1 MVEFMFGNYP
11 PIEDGFI
18 RCATVQS
25 EAMLAKL
32 LAEGIH
38 QPTRLET
45 NAHSKETS
53 RCSSCDDSSQWCWND
68 AYTWMYDQ
76 CALRLNL
83 PDMDSGVWLF
93 AHDDP
98 ERNFQEAYNHWLDK
112 EGMVFLILDIPIERI
127 VQSDMLLFR
136 EIFCN
141 DPVRSL
147 ESLKVD
153 CELPENKFL
162 VDEWFDWHNDP
173 SITDVE
179 REKRKRDSWQNI
191 FESERW
197 GGGTYCDSCGNDSSS
212 VVQAITPFITID
224 DIVDMIF
231 PSEGMWDFLRSGEVL
246 RVYGTL
252 DDLST
257 LTFTKSGISK
267 RRTSGNETLSMF
279 GHQIPSTQEKS
290 IEGIVHRRKY
300 IHRTI
305 SRNSLKM
312 RKGDNFRD
320 AKLIIRRGER

>member
-1 MVEFMFGNYP
+1 MFGNYP

-38 QPTRLET
+38 QSSRLET
-45 NAHSKETS
+45 DAHSKETS
-53 RCSSCDDSSQWCWND
+53 GCSSCDDSNQWCRND

-76 CALRLNL
+76 CASRLNL

-112 EGMVFLILDIPIERI
+112 EGMVFLVLDIPIDRI

-147 ESLKVD
+147 ESLKVN
-153 CELPENKFL
+153 CELPENKYLF
-162 VDEWFDWHNDP
+162 DEWFDWHNDP

-179 REKRKRDSWQNI
+179 REIRKRDSWQNI

-197 GGGTYCDSCGNDSSS
+197 GDGAYCDSCGNDSSS

-224 DIVDMIF
+224 DIVDIIF
-231 PSEGMWDFLRSGEVL
+231 PSEGMWDFLRIGETL

-252 DDLST
+252 GGLSV
-257 LTFTKSGISK
+257 LILRESGISSSRIGNK
-267 RRTSGNETLSMF
+267 STSAMF
-279 GHQIPSTQEKS
+279 GHQAPSTRNKS
-290 IEGIVHRRKY
+290 RKGIVHRRKY
-300 IHRTI
+300 ILRAI
-305 SRNSLKM
+305 SRNSLKI
-312 RKGDNFRD
+312 RKGDGFRD
-320 AKLIIRRGER
+320 AKLIIRRDGR

>member
-1 MVEFMFGNYP
+1 MFGNYP

-38 QPTRLET
+38 QSSRLET
-45 NAHSKETS
+45 DAHSKETS
-53 RCSSCDDSSQWCWND
+53 GCSSCDDSNQWCWND

-112 EGMVFLILDIPIERI
+112 EGMVFLVLDIPIDRI

-147 ESLKVD
+147 ESLKIN
-153 CELPENKFL
+153 CELPENKYLF
-162 VDEWFDWHNDP
+162 DEWFDWHNDP

-179 REKRKRDSWQNI
+179 REIRKRDSWQNI

-197 GGGTYCDSCGNDSSS
+197 GDGAYCDSCGNDSSS

-224 DIVDMIF
+224 DIVDIIF
-231 PSEGMWDFLRSGEVL
+231 PSEGMWDFLRIGETL

-252 DDLST
+252 GGLSV
-257 LTFTKSGISK
+257 LILRESGISSK
-267 RRTSGNETLSMF
+267 IIGNKSTSAMF
-279 GHQIPSTQEKS
+279 GYQAPSTRNKS
-290 IEGIVHRRKY
+290 RKGIVHRRKY
-300 IHRTI
+300 ILRAI
-305 SRNSLKM
+305 SRNSLKI

-320 AKLIIRRGER
+320 AKLIIRRDGR

>member
-1 MVEFMFGNYP
+1 MFGNYP

-38 QPTRLET
+38 QSSRLQT
-45 NAHSKETS
+45 DAHSKETS
-53 RCSSCDDSSQWCWND
+53 GCSSCDDSNQWCWND

-112 EGMVFLILDIPIERI
+112 EGMVFLVLDIPIDRI

-147 ESLKVD
+147 ESLKVN
-153 CELPENKFL
+153 CELPENKYLF
-162 VDEWFDWHNDP
+162 DEWFDWHNDP

-179 REKRKRDSWQNI
+179 REIRKRDSWQNI

-197 GGGTYCDSCGNDSSS
+197 GDGAYCDSCGNDSSS

-224 DIVDMIF
+224 DIVDIIF
-231 PSEGMWDFLRSGEVL
+231 PSEGMWDFLRIGETL

-252 DDLST
+252 GGLSV
-257 LTFTKSGISK
+257 LILRESGISSK
-267 RRTSGNETLSMF
+267 IIGNKSTSAMF
-279 GHQIPSTQEKS
+279 GHQAPSTRNKS
-290 IEGIVHRRKY
+290 RKGIVHRRKY
-300 IHRTI
+300 ILRAI
-305 SRNSLKM
+305 SRNSLKI

>member
-1 MVEFMFGNYP
+1 MFGNYP

-38 QPTRLET
+38 QSSRLET
-45 NAHSKETS
+45 DAHSKETS
-53 RCSSCDDSSQWCWND
+53 GCSSCDDSNQWCWND

-76 CALRLNL
+76 CASRLNL

-112 EGMVFLILDIPIERI
+112 EGMVFLVLDIPIDRI

-147 ESLKVD
+147 ESLKVN
-153 CELPENKFL
+153 CELAENKYLF
-162 VDEWFDWHNDP
+162 DEWFDWHNDP

-179 REKRKRDSWQNI
+179 REIRKRDSWQNI

-197 GGGTYCDSCGNDSSS
+197 GDGAYCDSCGNDSSS

-224 DIVDMIF
+224 DIVDIIF
-231 PSEGMWDFLRSGEVL
+231 PSEGMWDFLRIGETL

-252 DDLST
+252 GGLSV
-257 LTFTKSGISK
+257 LILRESGISSSRIGNK
-267 RRTSGNETLSMF
+267 STSAMF
-279 GHQIPSTQEKS
+279 GHQAPSTRNKS
-290 IEGIVHRRKY
+290 RKGIVHRRKY
-300 IHRTI
+300 ILRAI
-305 SRNSLKM
+305 SRNSLKI
-312 RKGDNFRD
+312 RKGDDFRD
-320 AKLIIRRGER
+320 AKLIIRRDGR

>member
-1 MVEFMFGNYP
+1 MFGNYP

-38 QPTRLET
+38 QSSRLET
-45 NAHSKETS
+45 DAHSKETS
-53 RCSSCDDSSQWCWND
+53 GCSSCDDSNQWCRND

-76 CALRLNL
+76 CASRLNL

-112 EGMVFLILDIPIERI
+112 EGMVFLVLDIPIDRI

-147 ESLKVD
+147 ESLKVN
-153 CELPENKFL
+153 CELPENKYLF
-162 VDEWFDWHNDP
+162 DEWFDWHNDP

-179 REKRKRDSWQNI
+179 REIRKRDSWQNI

-197 GGGTYCDSCGNDSSS
+197 GDGAYCDSCGNDSSS

-224 DIVDMIF
+224 DIVDIIF
-231 PSEGMWDFLRSGEVL
+231 PSEGMWDFLRIGETL

-252 DDLST
+252 GGLSV
-257 LTFTKSGISK
+257 LILRESGISSSRIGNK
-267 RRTSGNETLSMF
+267 STSAMF
-279 GHQIPSTQEKS
+279 GHQAPSTRNKS
-290 IEGIVHRRKY
+290 RKGIVHRRKY
-300 IHRTI
+300 ILRAI
-305 SRNSLKM
+305 SRNSLKI

-320 AKLIIRRGER
+320 AKLIIRRDGR